1 MFTFKP
7 QESWN
12 PASTEQPPTQRARLV
27 KQFLNPDQHNSA
39 WYPTY
44 GANDPDAQPARV
56 PTEEEISTI
65 LRPWRSDN
73 MRRRAWRVWKVY
85 TNGGGNN
92 PLLLRTWYNPADNER
107 VESWATLSEEFADD
121 ADWAILDDRAVFD
134 FGTGPWQRVLEIL
147 PEIAIPLVQDT
158 PPEYVRQKD
167 WRADINNYTF
177 YSDFKEGLNAV
188 KRSNPS
194 WRNDLDILD
203 KKNAAARSYLHYIS
217 KSYILIADKET
228 FETDH
233 FLLAYLDAKGRV
245 TMQGRILVDEDRL
258 TEFSLEWFKRWPPI
272 EVFEEGR
279 LGAKYVVAAGNEG
292 DREVY
297 YWTRGDLEDD
307 PPLGDED

>member
-1 MFTFKP
+1 MALDYLP
-7 QESWN
+7 SWGQLPVEQYLIESWN

-27 KQFLNPDQHNSA
+27 KQFLNLDQHNSD
-39 WYPTY
+39 WYQTY
-44 GANDPDAQPARV
+44 GATDPDAQPARV

-73 MRRRAWRVWKVY
+73 MRRRAWRVWQVY

-107 VESWATLSEEFADD
+107 VQSWATLSEEFADD

-134 FGTGPWQRVLEIL
+134 FGTGPWQQVLEIL
-147 PEIAIPLVQDT
+147 PEIAIPLVQDN
-158 PPEYVRQKD
+158 PPEY
-167 WRADINNYTF
+167 
-177 YSDFKEGLNAV
+177 EELNAV
-188 KRSNPS
+188 KRSNPL
-194 WRNDLDILD
+194 WRNDLNILV
-203 KKNAAARSYLHYIS
+203 KKNAAARSFLHYIS

-233 FLLAYLDAKGRV
+233 FLLAYLDAKGTV
-245 TMQGRILVDEDRL
+245 TMQGRILIDEDRL
-258 TEFSLEWFKRWPPI
+258 TEVSLEWFERRPPI

-279 LGAKYVVAAGNEG
+279 LGAEYVVAAGNEG

-307 PPLGDED
+307 PPFSDEN

>member
-1 MFTFKP
+1 MVLDYLP
-7 QESWN
+7 SWGQLPVEQYLIESWN
-12 PASTEQPPTQRARLV
+12 PVSTEQPPTQRARLS
-27 KQFLNPDQHNSA
+27 D
-39 WYPTY
+39 WYPTH
-44 GANDPDAQPARV
+44 GATDPDAQPARV

-73 MRRRAWRVWKVY
+73 IRRQAWRVWQVY
-85 TNGGGNN
+85 TNAGGNN
-92 PLLLRTWYNPADNER
+92 PLLLRTWYDPADDER

-134 FGTGPWQRVLEIL
+134 FG
-147 PEIAIPLVQDT
+147 ADT
-158 PPEYVRQKD
+158 PPGYVRRKD
-167 WRADINNYTF
+167 WRADMDDYTL
-177 YSDFKEGLNAV
+177 YSRFKEGLNAV

-194 WRNDLDILD
+194 WRNDLNILV
-203 KKNAAARSYLHYIS
+203 KRNAAARGFLHLVS
-217 KSYILIADKET
+217 RSCILIADKET

-258 TEFSLEWFKRWPPI
+258 TQVSLEWFEQRPPI
-272 EVFEEGR
+272 EVFEKGR
-279 LGAKYVVAAGNEG
+279 LGAEYVVAAGNEG

-307 PPLGDED
+307 LPFGDED